1 MALTAKQ
8 IENAKPA
15 EKTFYLFDERG
26 MYLEITPKGSKR
38 WRLKYYLHKKE
49 KRISLGIYPDV
60 SLKEAREKRD
70 EIRKQASNGIDP
82 VLHKKAITDA
92 SKANAE
98 NTFAYVAKE
107 WLLKQKA
114 ERSENHHKK
123 VSRLFERDLFPY
135 LGNEPIADLTS
146 SQILSVLRR
155 IESRVVET
163 AHRALGHCSQVFR
176 DAVAT
181 GRAAS
186 DPTRDLKGA
195 LKAYKKNHFAA
206 VVEPKRLG
214 QILRLLHN
222 YEGMF
227 TVQCALK
234 LMPLVFVRP
243 GELRQAQWC
252 DIDLEN
258 AEWRFLVTKTDTQ
271 HIVPLSRQALEI
283 INELK
288 TITGQGRYLFRSAR
302 SIERPMSDNAI
313 LSAMRSLGIPKD
325 EMSGH
330 GFRAVARTLLD
341 EVLGFRA
348 DFIEHQLAHAV
359 RDPHG
364 RAYNRTKH
372 LEERRKMM
380 QAWADYLDGLRE
392 CKVPVPELEEV
403 K

>member
-1 MALTAKQ
+1 MALNAKQ
-8 IENAKPA
+8 VQNAKTA
-15 EKTFYLFDERG
+15 LKTTYLFDERG
-26 MYLEITPKGSKR
+26 LYLEITPKGSKR
-38 WRLKYYLHKKE
+38 WRLKYYLKGRE
-49 KRISLGIYPDV
+49 RRISLGIYPEV
-60 SLKEAREKRD
+60 SLKEARDNRD
-70 EIRKQASNGIDP
+70 EIRKLALNGVDP
-82 VLHKKAITDA
+82 VEHRKAIRSTT
-92 SKANAE
+92 KATLE
-98 NTFAYVAKE
+98 NSFEYVAKE
-107 WLLKQKA
+107 WLLKHKA
-114 ERSENHHKK
+114 ERSESHHKK
-123 VSRLFERDLFPY
+123 VNRLFERDIFPY
-135 LGNEPIADLTS
+135 LGNASIAEIKPPEILT
-146 SQILSVLRR
+146 VLRK

-176 DAVAT
+176 YAVAT
-181 GRAAS
+181 GKAES

-195 LKAYKKNHFAA
+195 LQVYKKNHFAA

-214 QILRLLHN
+214 QILQLLHN
-222 YEGMF
+222 YQGMIP
-227 TVQCALK
+227 VQCALK

-271 HIVPLSRQALEI
+271 HIVPLSHQAVGI
-283 INELK
+283 INELQP
-288 TITGQGRYLFRSAR
+288 ITGQGRYLFPSAR

-313 LSAMRSLGIPKD
+313 LTAMRSMGIPKE

-341 EVLGFRA
+341 EVLGFRP

-372 LEERRKMM
+372 LAERRHMM
-380 QAWADYLDGLRE
+380 QAWADYLDGLKE
-392 CKVPVPELEEV
+392 GAQVFNKV
-403 K
+403 KA